1 MRISDW
7 SSDVCSSDLLVG
19 GHHMV
24 RAIAIGGGQF
34 DHLVHHLIGI
44 ARATAELEAA
54 LAQRGDTRQRAG
66 DQGRVLADL
75 GDLQRHKALINR
87 RHIFFARQATE
98 TAMGSYC
105 KGRQVGEGADI
116 SERPT
121 SDIKSLMR
129 LSY

>member
-34 DHLVHHLIGI
+34 DHLVHHLFGI
-44 ARATAELEAA
+44 AGATAELEAA

-66 DQGRVLADL
+66 DQRRVLADL
-75 GDLQRHKALINR
+75 GDLQRRKALINR
-87 RHIFFARQATE
+87 RDRKSVDEGKSASVRVE
-98 TAMGSYC
+98 LG
-105 KGRQVGEGADI
+105 GRRRI
-116 SERPT
+116 N
-121 SDIKSLMR
+121 KKN
-129 LSY
+129 